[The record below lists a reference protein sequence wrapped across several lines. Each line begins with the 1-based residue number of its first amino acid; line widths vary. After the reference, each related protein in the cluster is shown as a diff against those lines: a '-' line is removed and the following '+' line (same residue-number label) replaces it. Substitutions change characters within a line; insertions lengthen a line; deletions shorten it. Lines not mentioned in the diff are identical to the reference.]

1 MTERDVRIRYIIE
14 GTAQGQAEVEQ
25 LAQAFQQQ
33 LGPATATATEATE
46 RYEQEIAALRE
57 QVTELR
63 GEVDRG
69 TTSHAA
75 MAGAARESTQ
85 RAIEFTTKL
94 SSAASAVQS
103 LSSQLGVQGGA
114 AGLVGSLTASAAAGA
129 QLGGTFGPQG
139 ALVGGILGAAIPAIQ
154 MLIQHQDAAAQ
165 AAERHATAVTALASS
180 LQEQATA
187 ARRAADVSAGTFG
200 TDTSDADLTRLAAER
215 RASIQLL
222 QPDRER
228 LQAMADRDAE
238 LRARAGVT
246 GGEST
251 AQRQLRELDER
262 IATAQRELSGIE
274 AEAERRRARAAGEER
289 SGIVVP
295 GADRRALGLDRIEPA
310 RSGARRP
317 TLDELM
323 GGVASREDII
333 GLGASGS
340 SIDQAETVDARRARV
355 RRQREERER
364 EEYAEYEQ
372 ARREGEL
379 KHEDILNEKREQNH
393 QAQLARMQEQT
404 AVLADASS
412 TIGGVFANAFE
423 AAISGQEDFDD
434 ALAKG
439 TKSALIQFG
448 TTMVAEGAG
457 ALLTGVGNLILNP
470 PAAATKLAEGAGKI
484 ALGVSLGAAGAAI
497 NTGGGAAAAKPE
509 RPARSANDGGA
520 GGATSAIVLNMNA
533 PSVLGG
539 THAEFG
545 RNALRGARAAQ
556 RRFGAAA

>member
-1 MTERDVRIRYIIE
+1 MTERDVRIRYVIE
-14 GTAQGQAEVEQ
+14 GTAQSHAEVEQ

-33 LGPATATATEATE
+33 LGPATTAATEATE
-46 RYEQEIAALRE
+46 AYEQEIASLRA
-57 QVTELR
+57 QVAELR

-69 TTSHAA
+69 TTAHAA
-75 MAGAARESTQ
+75 MAGAARESTA
-85 RAIEFTTKL
+85 RAIDFTTKL
-94 SSAASAVQS
+94 SGAASAVQS
-103 LSSQLGVQGGA
+103 LSSQLGVQGGT
-114 AGLVGSLTASAAAGA
+114 AGLIGSLTASAAAGA

-139 ALVGGILGAAIPAIQ
+139 ALVGGILGAAIPA
-154 MLIQHQDAAAQ
+154 LTALAQHQDAATQ
-165 AAERHATAVTALASS
+165 AATRHAEAVTALASS
-180 LQEQATA
+180 LQDQATA
-187 ARRAADVSAGTFG
+187 ARRAADVAAGVFG
-200 TDTSDADLTRLAAER
+200 TDTSDSDLTRLAAER

-228 LQAMADRDAE
+228 LQRMAARDTE
-238 LRARAGVT
+238 MRARGGVT
-246 GGEST
+246 GESI
-251 AQRQLRELDER
+251 AQRELRELDER

-274 AEAERRRARAAGEER
+274 AEAERRRVRAAGQER

-295 GADRRALGLDRIEPA
+295 GADRAGLGLDRDQLP

-317 TLDELM
+317 TLEDLM
-323 GGVASREDII
+323 GGSASREDII
-333 GLGASGS
+333 GLDSGPS
-340 SIDQAETVDARRARV
+340 SIEQSETVDARRARV

-364 EEYAEYEQ
+364 EEYAEYE
-372 ARREGEL
+372 ASRREGEL

-393 QAQLARMQEQT
+393 QQQLARMQEQT

-439 TKSALIQFG
+439 AKSALIQYG

-509 RPARSANDGGA
+509 RPARSANDARSGDGA
-520 GGATSAIVLNMNA
+520 AGVVINMNA

-556 RRFGAAA
+556 RRYGVAA